1 MTGRSPATD
10 AAPPASSCRIGVV
23 GATGLVGRWLLRRL
37 AASGRPVLAC
47 SRTGVGS
54 EAVDW
59 CRPGGP
65 LPAGAPPPREWI
77 AACPLWATAD
87 LAGWLAAE
95 AGGRL
100 VALSSTSLMAKR
112 HSRDAGERRVADR
125 LARAEERLADWAA
138 TRGVTL
144 SILRPTMIY
153 DGTHDGNVAA
163 IAACARRCGV
173 VPLCGPARGLRQPVH
188 ADDVAAACQAALA
201 VDSSQPAYALSGGER
216 LPYGEMVRR
225 IFAWLGRPPRL
236 LSIPLAPFQAVG
248 LLARRLPGLA
258 ALHEMGLRMN
268 RDLIFDHAPASRDLG
283 FQPRPFVLPA
293 RLAADDAASVDR
305 WHRTPR
311 SPRGRG

>member
-1 MTGRSPATD
+1 VTGRSPATD
-10 AAPPASSCRIGVV
+10 AALPASSCRIGVV

-188 ADDVAAACQAALA
+188 ADDVAAACLAALA
-201 VDSSQPAYALSGGER
+201 HPRPAATYTLSGGEA
-216 LPYGEMVRR
+216 LPFRALVERTCRARG
-225 IFAWLGRPPRL
+225 LGPWIVHLPRPLWRG
-236 LSIPLAPFQAVG
+236 LATLARGVG
-248 LLARRLPGLA
+248 LAGDLSPA
-258 ALHEMGLRMN
+258 AGDRMN
-268 RDLIFDHAPASRDLG
+268 EDLVYDHAAARDELG
-283 FQPRPFVLPA
+283 FRPRPFEPA
-293 RLAADDAASVDR
+293 EGRIVGSAASATAAGHGPPDGLSR
-305 WHRTPR
+305 
-311 SPRGRG
+311 